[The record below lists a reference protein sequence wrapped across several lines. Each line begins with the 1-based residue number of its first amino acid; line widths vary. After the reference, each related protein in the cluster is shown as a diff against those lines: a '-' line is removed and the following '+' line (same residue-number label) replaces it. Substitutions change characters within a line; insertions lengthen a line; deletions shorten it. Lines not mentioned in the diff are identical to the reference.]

1 MSHRCHAIG
10 CEKPVPPKMLM
21 CLKHWRMVPAEN
33 QRNIWATYR
42 PGQESDKGPSLLYL
56 VNQRLAC
63 AAVAEKEG
71 KSAEAEKAREQAAQ
85 FAERMMRTTLCECG
99 ATAWDHAQPSQ
110 EFDHK
115 FKRALGPS
123 PSPGAEGR

>member
-1 MSHRCHAIG
+1 MSHRCHAIE
-10 CEKPVPPKMLM
+10 CEKSVPPKMLM

-42 PGQESDKGPSLLYL
+42 PGQEDDKSPSLLYL

-71 KSAEAEKAREQAAQ
+71 KLVQAEEARKQAARYVEQ
-85 FAERMMRTTLCECG
+85 LMATTMCICGHAAVAHFDGDMCGECVG
-99 ATAWDHAQPSQ
+99 CPRFQ
-110 EFDHK
+110 
-115 FKRALGPS
+115 R
-123 PSPGAEGR
+123 AEGR